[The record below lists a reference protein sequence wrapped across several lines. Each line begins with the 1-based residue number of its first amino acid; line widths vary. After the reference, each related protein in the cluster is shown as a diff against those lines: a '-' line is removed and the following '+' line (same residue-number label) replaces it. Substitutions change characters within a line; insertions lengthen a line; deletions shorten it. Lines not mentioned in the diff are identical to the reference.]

1 MTRETLN
8 FENLQSPMLN
18 YRAFNSKRVGS
29 GTCSKKEGSRKVVLV
44 KGKLS
49 LIGGCQKLGWV
60 FLSIA
65 RKTRGM

>member
-1 MTRETLN
+1 
-8 FENLQSPMLN
+8 MLN